1 MNRLFQIS
9 GKFVVHQGEEPS
21 LFPGLARAANGDLL
35 VSFCTRFDC
44 LAGGEAYLL
53 RSSDSGCTWS
63 EPGLLLRSRKPD
75 GCINL
80 SLGLTTLGDGIL
92 RYRCCDTRSH
102 RQWAQHG
109 ADLL

>member
-53 RSSDSGCTWS
+53 RSSDSGRTWS
-63 EPGLLLRSRKPD
+63 EPGLLAQRGQGHLSEKCDNSDCWFSDERGRKR
-75 GCINL
+75 GQFN
-80 SLGLTTLGDGIL
+80 
-92 RYRCCDTRSH
+92 
-102 RQWAQHG
+102 
-109 ADLL
+109 